1 MDQSSSTAALDALM
15 WQYVVCIMQRCNLSK
30 NARPVSSPFT
40 SFLAQHFDQINDYL
54 ATFFDGQAT
63 SADIERYLYTPL
75 SAFTANAGKR
85 HRPLICMLAA
95 TAVGGSFESARSAAA
110 AIEHFQSGALIH
122 DDIADNGQ
130 IRRGKPCMHLTEGTG
145 LAINC
150 GDLALTMVTKTVL
163 DDPTLN
169 ADVKLR
175 VLHELTEMIVRTIE
189 GQALDLGWVRDGR
202 FDISVDDYLDMAT
215 HKTAY
220 YSGATPLAA
229 GAIIGGGSEEQI
241 EALRA
246 FGLHTGLAF
255 QIQDDLLNLIGT
267 KEAANKDFR
276 TDITEGKRTL
286 VAVHALSVERYHDE
300 IEAILSSG
308 TEDPA
313 QLARAVEIFQETGS
327 IDYAHTYALDLTAKA
342 KAAIEGVELDP
353 HARELFLSMADFF
366 VERLN

>member
-1 MDQSSSTAALDALM
+1 
-15 WQYVVCIMQRCNLSK
+15 
-30 NARPVSSPFT
+30 
-40 SFLAQHFDQINDYL
+40 
-54 ATFFDGQAT
+54 
-63 SADIERYLYTPL
+63 
-75 SAFTANAGKR
+75 
-85 HRPLICMLAA
+85 
-95 TAVGGSFESARSAAA
+95 
-110 AIEHFQSGALIH
+110 
-122 DDIADNGQ
+122 
-130 IRRGKPCMHLTEGTG
+130 MHLTEGTG

-163 DDPTLN
+163 DDPTLES
-169 ADVKLR
+169 DVKLR

-215 HKTAY
+215 HKTAF

-229 GAIIGGGSEEQI
+229 GAIIGGGSD
-241 EALRA
+241 
-246 FGLHTGLAF
+246 
-255 QIQDDLLNLIGT
+255 QIQDDLLNLVGT

-286 VAVHALSVERYHDE
+286 VAVHALSDERHHDE
-300 IEAILSSG
+300 VEAILSSG
-308 TEDPA
+308 TDDPA

-342 KAAIEGVELDP
+342 KAAIENVELDP

>member
-1 MDQSSSTAALDALM
+1 M
-15 WQYVVCIMQRCNLSK
+15 RE
-30 NARPVSSPFT
+30 PVSSPFT

-63 SADIERYLYTPL
+63 SADIERYLYAPL

-130 IRRGKPCMHLTEGTG
+130 LRRGKPCMHLTEGTG

-163 DDPTLN
+163 DDPTLES
-169 ADVKLR
+169 DVKLR

-215 HKTAY
+215 HKTAF

-229 GAIIGGGSEEQI
+229 GAIIGGGNE
-241 EALRA
+241 
-246 FGLHTGLAF
+246 
-255 QIQDDLLNLIGT
+255 
-267 KEAANKDFR
+267 DFR

-286 VAVHALSVERYHDE
+286 VAVHALSDERHHGE
-300 IEAILSSG
+300 VEAILSSG
-308 TEDPA
+308 TDNPA

-342 KAAIEGVELDP
+342 KAAIENVELDP

>member
-1 MDQSSSTAALDALM
+1 M
-15 WQYVVCIMQRCNLSK
+15 RE
-30 NARPVSSPFT
+30 PVSSPFT

-75 SAFTANAGKR
+75 SPFTANAGKR

-130 IRRGKPCMHLTEGTG
+130 LRRGKPCMHLTEGTG

-163 DDPTLN
+163 DDPTLES
-169 ADVKLR
+169 DVKLR

-189 GQALDLGWVRDGR
+189 GQALDLGWVRDAR

-220 YSGATPLAA
+220 YSGATPLAT

-246 FGLHTGLAF
+246 FGLAF

-286 VAVHALSVERYHDE
+286 VAVHALSDERYHDE
-300 IEAILSSG
+300 VEAILSSG

-313 QLARAVEIFQETGS
+313 QLARAVEIFQQIGS
-327 IDYAHTYALDLTAKA
+327 VDFAHNYALDLTAKA
-342 KAAIEGVELDP
+342 KAAIEDVSLDP

>member
-1 MDQSSSTAALDALM
+1 M
-15 WQYVVCIMQRCNLSK
+15 RE
-30 NARPVSSPFT
+30 PVSSPFT

-130 IRRGKPCMHLTEGTG
+130 LRRGKPCMHLTEGTG

-163 DDPTLN
+163 DDPTLEPN
-169 ADVKLR
+169 VKLR

-189 GQALDLGWVRDGR
+189 GQALDIGWARDGR
-202 FDISVDDYLDMAT
+202 YDITPEDYLTMAI
-215 HKTAY
+215 HKTAH
-220 YSGATPLAA
+220 YSGAVPLAV
-229 GAIIGGGSEEQI
+229 GAIVGGADDEI
-241 EALRA
+241 VEALRSY
-246 FGLHTGLAF
+246 GLDTGLAF
-255 QIQDDLLNLIGT
+255 QIQDDLLNLVGT
-267 KEAANKDFR
+267 DEAKKKDFR
-276 TDITEGKRTL
+276 SDITEGKRTL
-286 VAVHALSVERYHDE
+286 VAVHALSDERYHDE

-327 IDYAHTYALDLTAKA
+327 IDYAHAYALDLTAKA
-342 KAAIEGVELDP
+342 KAAIEDVSLDP

>member
-1 MDQSSSTAALDALM
+1 M
-15 WQYVVCIMQRCNLSK
+15 RE
-30 NARPVSSPFT
+30 PVSSPFT

-130 IRRGKPCMHLTEGTG
+130 LRRGKPCMHLTEGTG

-163 DDPTLN
+163 DDPTLE

-246 FGLHTGLAF
+246 FGLYTG
-255 QIQDDLLNLIGT
+255 LNLIGT

-286 VAVHALSVERYHDE
+286 VAVHALSDERHHDE

-308 TEDPA
+308 TDDPA
-313 QLARAVEIFQETGS
+313 QLARAVEIFQGTGS

-342 KAAIEGVELDP
+342 KAAIENVELDQ

>member
-1 MDQSSSTAALDALM
+1 M
-15 WQYVVCIMQRCNLSK
+15 RE
-30 NARPVSSPFT
+30 PVSSPFT

-63 SADIERYLYTPL
+63 SADIERYLYAPL

-130 IRRGKPCMHLTEGTG
+130 LRRGKPCMHLTEGTG

-163 DDPTLN
+163 DDPTLES
-169 ADVKLR
+169 DVKLR

-215 HKTAY
+215 HKTAF

-229 GAIIGGGSEEQI
+229 GAIIGGGSDEQI

-255 QIQDDLLNLIGT
+255 QIQDDLLNLVGT

-286 VAVHALSVERYHDE
+286 VVVHALEHAQGNAHDE
-300 IEAILSSG
+300 LIDILSSKE
-308 TEDPA
+308 TDPES
-313 QLARAVEIFQETGS
+313 LERAVQIMRGAGS
-327 IDYAHTYALDLTAKA
+327 IDFARSYAIKLAHDHQHD
-342 KAAIEGVELDP
+342 VEAVLP
-353 HARELFLSMADFF
+353 ATPMRKLLVSMGDFF
-366 VERLN
+366 VSRLS

>member
-1 MDQSSSTAALDALM
+1 M
-15 WQYVVCIMQRCNLSK
+15 RE
-30 NARPVSSPFT
+30 PVSSPFT

-130 IRRGKPCMHLTEGTG
+130 LRGKPCMHLTEGTG

-163 DDPTLN
+163 DDPTLE

-286 VAVHALSVERYHDE
+286 VAVHALSDERYHDE

-313 QLARAVEIFQETGS
+313 QLARAVEIFQQTGS
-327 IDYAHTYALDLTAKA
+327 IDYAHNYALDLTAKA
-342 KAAIEGVELDP
+342 KAAIENVELDP
-353 HARELFLSMADFF
+353 RARELFLSMADFF

>member
-1 MDQSSSTAALDALM
+1 M
-15 WQYVVCIMQRCNLSK
+15 
-30 NARPVSSPFT
+30 SSPFT

-63 SADIERYLYTPL
+63 SADIERYLYAPL

-130 IRRGKPCMHLTEGTG
+130 LRRGKPCMHLTEGTG

-163 DDPTLN
+163 DDPTLES
-169 ADVKLR
+169 DVKLR

-215 HKTAY
+215 HKTAF

-229 GAIIGGGSEEQI
+229 GAIIGGGSDKQI

-255 QIQDDLLNLIGT
+255 QIQDDLPCFYLYS
-267 KEAANKDFR
+267 K
-276 TDITEGKRTL
+276 
-286 VAVHALSVERYHDE
+286 
-300 IEAILSSG
+300 SSIS
-308 TEDPA
+308 
-313 QLARAVEIFQETGS
+313 RIS
-327 IDYAHTYALDLTAKA
+327 
-342 KAAIEGVELDP
+342 
-353 HARELFLSMADFF
+353 
-366 VERLN
+366 

>member
-1 MDQSSSTAALDALM
+1 M
-15 WQYVVCIMQRCNLSK
+15 RE
-30 NARPVSSPFT
+30 PVPSPFT

-95 TAVGGSFESARSAAA
+95 TSVGGSFESARSAAA
-110 AIEHFQSGALIH
+110 QLPVIGDVVVDERTRLEMLDG
-122 DDIADNGQ
+122 
-130 IRRGKPCMHLTEGTG
+130 RRGKPCMHLTEGTG

-163 DDPTLN
+163 DDPTLEPS
-169 ADVKLR
+169 VKLR

-189 GQALDLGWVRDGR
+189 GQALDLGWVRDAR

-220 YSGATPLAA
+220 YSGATPLAT
-229 GAIIGGGSEEQI
+229 GAIIGGGNEQQV

-255 QIQDDLLNLIGT
+255 QIQDDLLNLVGT

-286 VAVHALSVERYHDE
+286 VAVHALSDERYHDE

-327 IDYAHTYALDLTAKA
+327 IDYAHAYALDLTAKA
-342 KAAIEGVELDP
+342 KAAIEDVSLDP

>member
-1 MDQSSSTAALDALM
+1 M
-15 WQYVVCIMQRCNLSK
+15 RE
-30 NARPVSSPFT
+30 PVSSPFT

-63 SADIERYLYTPL
+63 SADIERYLYAPL

-95 TAVGGSFESARSAAA
+95 TAVGGSYTLLAACLAVGGDPNRAATAAA
-110 AIEHFQSGALIH
+110 AIEHFHSAALIH

-130 IRRGKPCMHLTEGTG
+130 LRRGKPCMHLTEGTG

-163 DDPTLN
+163 DDPTLES
-169 ADVKLR
+169 DVKLR

-215 HKTAY
+215 HKTAF

-229 GAIIGGGSEEQI
+229 GAIIGGGSDEQI

-255 QIQDDLLNLIGT
+255 QIQDDLLNLVGT

-286 VAVHALSVERYHDE
+286 VAVHALSDERHHDE
-300 IEAILSSG
+300 VEAILSSG
-308 TEDPA
+308 TDDPA
-313 QLARAVEIFQETGS
+313 QLARAVEIFQETDS

-342 KAAIEGVELDP
+342 KAAIENVELDP